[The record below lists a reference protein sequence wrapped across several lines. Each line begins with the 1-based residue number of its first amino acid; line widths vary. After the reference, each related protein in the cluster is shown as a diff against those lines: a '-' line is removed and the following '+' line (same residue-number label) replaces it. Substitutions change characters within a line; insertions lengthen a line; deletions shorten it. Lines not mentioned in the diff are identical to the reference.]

1 MEGWHAD
8 GVPGMSARLILEDGT
23 VLEGHPFGARTD
35 AFGEVVFNTSM
46 TGYQEALTDPSYTGQ
61 LLLFTYPLIG
71 NYGVLPEQ
79 NESDAVRA
87 WGCVTRETAQDP
99 WHPDST
105 MPLDAFLKDENVP
118 GITGVDT
125 RSITVNVRSH
135 GVMKAAIIH
144 DEDKA
149 TDDVLAEIK
158 AMDAPDRSNLVA
170 DVSPTEVTRWG
181 GEGPR
186 VVVMD
191 YGCKHSILRN
201 LADRFEVY
209 RAPWDADPD
218 EVLDLDPAGILL
230 SNGPGDPAHPA
241 IMENAVPTIQTLL
254 GERPMYGI
262 CLGHQL
268 LSLALGGETFKLKFG
283 HRGSNQPV
291 KSKKT
296 GKVVMTSQNHGFA
309 VDASTLDDPDIA
321 LTEVNCNDGTCEA
334 ISLRDA
340 NAYSV
345 QYHPEAC
352 PGPLD
357 ARGFF
362 RDFAREVKEADA

>member
-1 MEGWHAD
+1 
-8 GVPGMSARLILEDGT
+8 MSARLILEDGT
-23 VLEGHPFGARTD
+23 VLEGEPFGARTD

-71 NYGVLPEQ
+71 NYGVLPEAS
-79 NESDAVRA
+79 ESDGVRA
-87 WGCVTRETAQDP
+87 WGCVTRETAEDP
-99 WHPDST
+99 WHPDSEMT
-105 MPLDAFLKDENVP
+105 VDEFLRDEGIP

-125 RSITVNVRSH
+125 RAVTVNVRSH
-135 GVMKAAIIH
+135 GVMKAAIVH
-144 DEDKA
+144 DEDRP
-149 TDDVLAEIK
+149 AESVVEEVQS
-158 AMDAPDRSNLVA
+158 MDPPDRSNLVG
-170 DVSPTEVTRWG
+170 DVSVDEVERWG

-191 YGCKHSILRN
+191 YGCKFSILRN
-201 LADRFEVY
+201 LEEHFEVF

-218 EVLDLDPAGILL
+218 GVLDLDPDGILL
-230 SNGPGDPAHPA
+230 SNGPGDPAHEA
-241 IMENAVPTIQTLL
+241 ILDHAVPTIQGLL

-268 LSLALGGETFKLKFG
+268 LSLALGGDTFKLKFG

-291 KSKKT
+291 KSKRT
-296 GKVVMTSQNHGFA
+296 GRVVMTSQNHGFA
-309 VDASTLDDPDIA
+309 VDADTLEDPDIE

-334 ISLRDA
+334 IALPGKR
-340 NAYSV
+340 AYSV
-345 QYHPEAC
+345 QYHPEAN

-357 ARGFF
+357 TEDFF
-362 RDFAREVKEADA
+362 LDFADEVKGGA

>member
-1 MEGWHAD
+1 
-8 GVPGMSARLILEDGT
+8 MSARLILEDGT
-23 VLEGHPFGARTD
+23 VLEGEPFGARTD

-71 NYGVLPEQ
+71 NYGVIPEA
-79 NESDAVRA
+79 NESDGVRA
-87 WGCVTRETAQDP
+87 WGCVVREASDEP
-99 WHPDST
+99 WHPASE
-105 MPLDAFLKDENVP
+105 MNLDAFLKDAGIP

-125 RSITVNVRSH
+125 RAVTVDVRSH
-135 GVMKAAIIH
+135 GVMKAAIVH
-144 DEDKA
+144 DESRETEA
-149 TDDVLAEIK
+149 VLEEVR
-158 AMDAPDRSNLVA
+158 AMDSPDASNLVA
-170 DVSPTEVTRWG
+170 DVSVDGIERWG

-201 LADRFEVY
+201 LEKHFEVY
-209 RAPWDADPD
+209 RAPWDASADD
-218 EVLDLDPAGILL
+218 VLDLDPAGIML

-241 IMENAVPTIQTLL
+241 IIEHAVPTIRELVGQ
-254 GERPMYGI
+254 RPLYGI

-291 KSKKT
+291 KSRKT
-296 GKVVMTSQNHGFA
+296 GRVVITSQNHGFA
-309 VDASTLDDPDIA
+309 VDADTLDAPD
-321 LTEVNCNDGTCEA
+321 LEMTEVNCNDGTCEA
-334 ISLRDA
+334 ISLPSKRA
-340 NAYSV
+340 FSV
-345 QYHPEAC
+345 QYHPEAH

-357 ARGFF
+357 TEDFF
-362 RDFAREVKEADA
+362 LDFAEEVKGVKA